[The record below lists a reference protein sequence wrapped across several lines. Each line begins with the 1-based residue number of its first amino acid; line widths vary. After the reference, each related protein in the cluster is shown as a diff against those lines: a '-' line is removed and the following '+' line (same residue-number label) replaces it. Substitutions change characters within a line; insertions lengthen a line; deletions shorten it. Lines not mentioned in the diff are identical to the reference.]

1 MAAVGAEPEQ
11 LAQAEQAEG
20 PQPQVAVATA
30 ATAAAPVQAKVE
42 AADEP
47 GRPTIEEMLEED
59 LDFLALEFDDQFD
72 VDADLPEADANAD
85 ADAGSAGF
93 GEEPTPELKRCT
105 ICLRDLPKSAY
116 PVNKNG
122 TTRGSTCTSDSDA
135 AEALQRGLR
144 RAWGPKEY
152 KRRYGELKRAKAK
165 WQQMVM
171 LLALE
176 EGAKGKKRRLALA
189 SEALKVKRSRI
200 DERTLRGITE
210 PMTWPHFSE
219 HFQKPKHGGYSLE
232 QLKAMWLENLQN
244 INIEK
249 DKKGT
254 VGGVPNQIR
263 CWVAV
268 KTEKLL
274 DAIDAEERSHE
285 MIAKVGKDGPDN
297 EEVEAI
303 LKGQADIGNGDNG
316 LRDAIDLARGIDQAL
331 GFPLT
336 PYPDEPDDASSLAS
350 GAGSIR
356 STATVST
363 TTSSASSVV
372 ALSASG
378 SPSPQKPSQPDA
390 KWARDG
396 KGKISDAQ
404 TFLNDKIQEL
414 ITYVEREVAEKIPA
428 IRAEVLGPAGSES
441 DEEKQ
446 ELEVYL
452 LVLESR
458 VPIIPLMLATA
469 GIGKL
474 AARLEIE
481 KDSLPAKT
489 GIANIQK
496 LHDILEIKDMVA
508 ELSTSTTFAQV
519 AERKKDILHE
529 IKLCKLVAT
538 DILKSALDLK
548 HAKQTR
554 VHRAARARET
564 KDRKAEKQAQVIA
577 KANARAAA
585 KAAAASGPSSGSA
598 PSPGAKVH
606 DKASAYDPTS
616 PRLLECAYY
625 RLWL

>member
-47 GRPTIEEMLEED
+47 GRPTIEEMLEDD
-59 LDFLALEFDDQFD
+59 LDFLEFDDQFD
-72 VDADLPEADANAD
+72 VDADLREADANAD

-152 KRRYGELKRAKAK
+152 KRRYGELKKAKAK

>member
-47 GRPTIEEMLEED
+47 GRPTIEEMLEGD
-59 LDFLALEFDDQFD
+59 LDFLEFDDQFD
-72 VDADLPEADANAD
+72 VDADLREADANAD

-152 KRRYGELKRAKAK
+152 KRRYGELKKAKAK

-189 SEALKVKRSRI
+189 SEALKVNKSRI

-219 HFQKPKHGGYSLE
+219 HFQKPKHGCYALE
-232 QLKAMWLENLQN
+232 QLKAMRLENLQH

-268 KTEKLL
+268 KTQKLV
-274 DAIDAEERSHE
+274 DAIDAEERSDE
-285 MIAKVGKDGPDN
+285 TTAKVGKDGPDN

-316 LRDAIDLARGIDQAL
+316 LRDAMDLARGIDQSL
-331 GFPLT
+331 GFLLA
-336 PYPDEPDDASSLAS
+336 PYPDEPDASSLAS

-356 STATVST
+356 PTATVST

-378 SPSPQKPSQPDA
+378 SPSPQKPCH
-390 KWARDG
+390 
-396 KGKISDAQ
+396 
-404 TFLNDKIQEL
+404 
-414 ITYVEREVAEKIPA
+414 
-428 IRAEVLGPAGSES
+428 GP
-441 DEEKQ
+441 
-446 ELEVYL
+446 
-452 LVLESR
+452 R
-458 VPIIPLMLATA
+458 HPNP
-469 GIGKL
+469 
-474 AARLEIE
+474 
-481 KDSLPAKT
+481 P
-489 GIANIQK
+489 
-496 LHDILEIKDMVA
+496 
-508 ELSTSTTFAQV
+508 
-519 AERKKDILHE
+519 
-529 IKLCKLVAT
+529 
-538 DILKSALDLK
+538 
-548 HAKQTR
+548 
-554 VHRAARARET
+554 
-564 KDRKAEKQAQVIA
+564 
-577 KANARAAA
+577 
-585 KAAAASGPSSGSA
+585 
-598 PSPGAKVH
+598 
-606 DKASAYDPTS
+606 
-616 PRLLECAYY
+616 
-625 RLWL
+625 